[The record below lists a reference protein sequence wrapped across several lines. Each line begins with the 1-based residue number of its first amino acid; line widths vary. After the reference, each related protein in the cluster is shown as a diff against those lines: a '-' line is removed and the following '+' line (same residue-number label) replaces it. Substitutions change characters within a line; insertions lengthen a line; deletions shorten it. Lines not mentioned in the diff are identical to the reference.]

1 MEDKMDNSNP
11 NVITNIITLIG
22 TLGGILMGG
31 VMTFLINK
39 NLEQKKFQRDIY
51 FSNKEKIDLAYKD
64 IYDHLLKLKKYYY
77 LLNLETNTKKVKIIK
92 TLLH

>member
-1 MEDKMDNSNP
+1 MDNSNP